1 MNLDNIKIL
10 EWLTNQEKE
19 NLSLLVQEK
28 KLDKWEN
35 LFFEWD
41 EANSM
46 YLLLEWELEVYV
58 SRAWEKIVLW
68 SIKAEEIIWEMAVF
82 WDDKK
87 RMASCVAVVPSR
99 LLVILDF
106 SIKQIAEK
114 HPSLIE
120 KIKNIIKKRESINKS
135 KINM

>member
-10 EWLTNQEKE
+10 DWLTKQEKE

-28 KLDKWEN
+28 RLDTGEKL
-35 LFFEWD
+35 FVEWD

-46 YLLLEWELEVYV
+46 YLLLEWEMEVYV
-58 SRAWEKIVLW
+58 ERAEEKVVLW
-68 SIKAEEIIWEMAVF
+68 RIKAEEIIWEMAVF

-87 RMASCVAVVPSR
+87 RMASCVAIVPSR

-106 SIKQIAEK
+106 SIKQIAEN

-120 KIKNIIKKRESINKS
+120 KIKDIIKKREEVNKS

>member
-10 EWLTNQEKE
+10 EWLTKQEKQ
-19 NLSLLVQEK
+19 NLSLLIQEK
-28 KLDKWEN
+28 KLDTWEQ
-35 LFFEWD
+35 LFVEWD

-58 SRAWEKIVLW
+58 ERAWEKIVLW
-68 SIKAEEIIWEMAVF
+68 KVRAEEIIWEMAVF
-82 WDDKK
+82 WDNKK
-87 RMASCVAVVPSR
+87 RMASCIAVSPSR

-114 HPSLIE
+114 HPKLIE
-120 KIKNIIKKRESINKS
+120 KIKDIIKKREEVNKS

>member
-10 EWLTNQEKE
+10 DWLTKQEKE

-28 KLDKWEN
+28 RLDTGEKL
-35 LFFEWD
+35 FVEWD

-46 YLLLEWELEVYV
+46 YLLLEWEMEVYV
-58 SRAWEKIVLW
+58 ERAGEKVVLW
-68 SIKAEEIIWEMAVF
+68 RIKAEEIIWEMAVF

-87 RMASCVAVVPSR
+87 RMASCVAIVPSK

-106 SIKQIAEK
+106 SIKQIAEN

-120 KIKNIIKKRESINKS
+120 KIKDIIKKREEVNKS

>member
-10 EWLTNQEKE
+10 EWLTKQEKQ

-28 KLDKWEN
+28 KLDTWEQ
-35 LFFEWD
+35 LFVEWD

-58 SRAWEKIVLW
+58 ERAWEKVVLW
-68 SIKAEEIIWEMAVF
+68 SIKAEEIIWEMAIF

-87 RMASCVAVVPSR
+87 RMASCIAVSPSK
-99 LLVILDF
+99 LLVILEF

-114 HPSLIE
+114 HPWLME
-120 KIKNIIKKRESINKS
+120 KIKEIIKQRNEFNKS

>member
-10 EWLTNQEKE
+10 EWLTKQEKE

-28 KLDKWEN
+28 KLNTGEI
-35 LFFEWD
+35 LFLEWD

-58 SRAWEKIVLW
+58 DRGGEKIVLW
-68 SIKAEEIIWEMAVF
+68 NIKAEEIIWEMAVF
-82 WDDKK
+82 WNDKK
-87 RMASCVAVVPSR
+87 RMASCVAVIPSR

-106 SIKQIAEK
+106 SIKQIAEN

-120 KIKNIIKKRESINKS
+120 KIKDIIKKREEVNKS

>member
-10 EWLTNQEKE
+10 DWLTEQEKQ

-28 KLDKWEN
+28 KLDSGEK
-35 LFFEWD
+35 LFVEWD

-58 SRAWEKIVLW
+58 ERAGEKIVLW
-68 SIKAEEIIWEMAVF
+68 NIKAEEVIWEMAVF

-87 RMASCVAVVPSR
+87 RMASCVAIVPSR

-106 SIKQIAEK
+106 SIKQIAEN

-120 KIKNIIKKRESINKS
+120 KIKDIIKKREEVNKS